1 VTTESIPPRNKVSG
15 GPETPLE
22 LGGTGWKNTL
32 KRTGKKFVIDRCS
45 MTAGSLAYHWFL
57 ALFPA
62 LIALL
67 GLTGLL
73 HISSSTVQHLVH
85 GLETALPQGASTV
98 FSQAI
103 TTATQRSS
111 GSLTAVVIGVVIAVW
126 SASGGM
132 AALETGL
139 DIAYEV
145 PADRKFAAK
154 RLYAIPLMLA
164 TLVIGGI
171 ASLLIVFG
179 ASIGSGIEGHIGLTG
194 TAFTIIW
201 NVVRWV
207 VTVVLITLLFSVYY
221 FFGPN
226 RETPRW
232 QWVSP
237 GGVLGT
243 VIFLLASLGFSFY
256 VAKFGSYGK
265 TYGALAGVVI
275 LIFWLYLAG
284 IAILL
289 GAELNAESERQ
300 AAAQAGHP
308 SAKASA
314 AQVEHGE
321 PAPAKPHVSDLTS
334 TRPVNTVT
342 RDYFHGQLAFGMN
355 SDLRCEGRE
364 TDLEHVASEK
374 RGCGL

>member
-1 VTTESIPPRNKVSG
+1 MAESARNRGAQSPRNEPVGEAIPPQNEVSG
-15 GPETPLE
+15 GPDTPLE
-22 LGGTGWKNTL
+22 LGGTGWKYTL
-32 KRTGKKFVIDRCS
+32 KRAGKEFVADRCS

-67 GLTGLL
+67 GLAKLIHL
-73 HISSSTVQHLVH
+73 NSSTVQHLVS
-85 GLETALPQGASTV
+85 GLTKALPPGAADV
-98 FSQAI
+98 FSQAVNSAI
-103 TTATQRSS
+103 NRSAAS
-111 GSLTAVVIGVVIAVW
+111 SLTALIIGVVIAVW

-132 AALETGL
+132 AALQTGL
-139 DIAYEV
+139 DVAYDAPE
-145 PADRKFAAK
+145 DRKFAAK

-164 TLVIGGI
+164 TLVLGGP
-171 ASLLIVFG
+171 AAALIVFG
-179 ASIGSGIEGHIGLTG
+179 ASIGAGIEGHIGLTG
-194 TAFTIIW
+194 AAFTIIW

-207 VTVVLITLLFSVYY
+207 VTIVLITVLFSAYY

-243 VIFLLASLGFSFY
+243 VIFVLASLGFSFY

-284 IAILL
+284 TAILL
-289 GAELNAESERQ
+289 GAEVNAESERQ

-308 SAKASA
+308 GAKASA

-321 PAPAKPHVSDLTS
+321 PSA
-334 TRPVNTVT
+334 R
-342 RDYFHGQLAFGMN
+342 
-355 SDLRCEGRE
+355 
-364 TDLEHVASEK
+364 
-374 RGCGL
+374 

>member
-1 VTTESIPPRNKVSG
+1 MTALGDNGVRAQDDRHREYQRRPHGTESIPPQSTVSG

-32 KRTGKKFVIDRCS
+32 KRTGKKFTRDRCS

-67 GLTGLL
+67 GLASLVN
-73 HISSSTVQHLVH
+73 ISPGTTQHLAH
-85 GLETALPQGASTV
+85 SLDSALPQGASTV
-98 FSQAI
+98 FNGAI
-103 TTATQRSS
+103 TSATTRSS
-111 GSLTAVVIGVVIAVW
+111 GSSLTALIIGVVVALW

-132 AALETGL
+132 AALEIGL

-145 PADRKFAAK
+145 PVDRKFVAK
-154 RLYAIPLMLA
+154 RLRAFPLMLA

-171 ASLLIVFG
+171 ASALIVFG
-179 ASIGSGIEGHIGLTG
+179 EPIGHGIEGHIGIAG
-194 TAFTIIW
+194 TAFAIIW
-201 NVVRWV
+201 PMVRWV
-207 VTVVLITLLFSVYY
+207 LAVILITLLFSVYY
-221 FFGPN
+221 FLGPN

-237 GGVLGT
+237 GGVVGT
-243 VIFLLASLGFSFY
+243 AIFLLASLGFSFY

-265 TYGALAGVVI
+265 TYGAFAGVVI
-275 LIFWLYLAG
+275 LIFWLYLTG

-289 GAELNAESERQ
+289 GAEINAESERQ

-308 SAKASA
+308 GARATA
-314 AQVEHGE
+314 A
-321 PAPAKPHVSDLTS
+321 
-334 TRPVNTVT
+334 
-342 RDYFHGQLAFGMN
+342 
-355 SDLRCEGRE
+355 
-364 TDLEHVASEK
+364 DLETGRPQAGAAASGTRQLHD
-374 RGCGL
+374 RGHAGTG